1 MNISSNLVRAIY
13 QKKSF
18 LYHTSDVLHELVHFN
33 LVPCVH
39 DLIVLDQ
46 INLQKQVLCVSDEL
60 LADFSSLL
68 VCLELWILLT
78 SVQAL
83 LVRVNLG
90 FDLT

>member
-1 MNISSNLVRAIY
+1 MNISLNLVRAIY
-13 QKKSF
+13 QKKPL

-33 LVPCVH
+33 FVPSVH

-46 INLQKQVLCVSDEL
+46 VDLQQQVLCIPDEL
-60 LADFSSLL
+60 LTNFSRFL

-83 LVRVNLG
+83 LV
-90 FDLT
+90 